1 MKKEIIEIQVK
12 GTEDGVKDINKVND
26 SIKNTQK
33 SAKQASNETDS
44 LSKSAL
50 DGAKS
55 FKIMGV
61 SINGASKMLKVLKI
75 SLIATGIG
83 AIVVAVGALA
93 AAFLSTQKGVDKLNS
108 VLTPLKEVLES
119 VWGIAQKLGEGLF
132 DIVKGDVTKG
142 FDKMADAVE
151 NVGDQMDEAW
161 RRGKKLARL
170 QIEIEEIG
178 VNQNLVISRQ
188 NRALNEQLEIAE
200 DLTKTDEDRR
210 KAFVAARGLQEAV
223 TKLKL
228 REKDLQIELAKDKV
242 KANDTDREA
251 QKELNQLIADREDI
265 KAQGTKQQTLLLKKQ
280 NTVKAEGE
288 NLEKEPK
295 KEDEKQKKIDEQKA
309 KDEANEVARL
319 EAIDKIQKDYKA
331 KKENEEAETELQKLE
346 LQQTK
351 ALEELERLNA
361 TEEQKATIIAYWDNQ
376 IKEQKATDADAIR
389 IKKEKDDAKGLAD
402 EEAIQK
408 QKMAIV
414 GQTLGAVSEL
424 LGKNT
429 AAGKAAAIAQAT
441 MNTYQGITQV
451 WKSESILPEP
461 YATAAKIASTATV
474 LASGLSAVKSIK
486 SQKLPAGASGG
497 SISSASAPQLPQ
509 SPSFNIVGANV
520 DNQLETAVGSQTQ
533 EPVKA
538 YVVSSD
544 VTTSQEMDRNIVES
558 ASL

>member
-108 VLTPLKEVLES
+108 VLTPLKEVLET

-142 FDKMADAVE
+142 FDKMAGAVE
-151 NVGDQMDEAW
+151 NLGDQMSEAY
-161 RRGKKLARL
+161 RRGEELHEL
-170 QIEIEEIG
+170 QLRIRRSQIEEI
-178 VNQNLVISRQ
+178 
-188 NRALNEQLEIAE
+188 
-200 DLTKTDEDRR
+200 T
-210 KAFVAARGLQEAV
+210 AV
-223 TKLKL
+223 TKLNIQRAKA
-228 REKDLQIELAKDKV
+228 LQIAEDTTKTEKERRDGFKKAIDSENAIAAIRKAILTDRIKELELSQE
-242 KANDTDREA
+242 ANDTSSDEF
-251 QKELNQLIADREDI
+251 KELVQLKADADQAEFDRLTRI
-265 KAQGTKQQTLLLKKQ
+265 TALTKRL
-280 NTVKAEGE
+280 NTVKATGE
-288 NLEKEPK
+288 TETGETFDEFSKRMDDIQKGIEAEDTERIRVAEQRIKDNEDLQLFLEEQEQIETNAEDVRLQKEFELANK
-295 KEDEKQKKIDEQKA
+295 KRKLDEEEAARKK
-309 KDEANEVARL
+309 RL
-319 EAIDKIQKDYKA
+319 EDFKIQTAQQGFAALSAIAEEGSAGAKA
-331 KKENEEAETELQKLE
+331 IALAQAVLTTYLGINKAFAETTDFTPTQSLRW
-346 LQQTK
+346 
-351 ALEELERLNA
+351 ANA
-361 TEEQKATIIAYWDNQ
+361 I
-376 IKEQKATDADAIR
+376 
-389 IKKEKDDAKGLAD
+389 
-402 EEAIQK
+402 
-408 QKMAIV
+408 
-414 GQTLGAVSEL
+414 
-424 LGKNT
+424 
-429 AAGKAAAIAQAT
+429 AAGVSGFANVRKIISTDSKGKQTPSGVSPSRPQSQA
-441 MNTYQGITQV
+441 
-451 WKSESILPEP
+451 
-461 YATAAKIASTATV
+461 
-474 LASGLSAVKSIK
+474 
-486 SQKLPAGASGG
+486 
-497 SISSASAPQLPQ
+497 Q